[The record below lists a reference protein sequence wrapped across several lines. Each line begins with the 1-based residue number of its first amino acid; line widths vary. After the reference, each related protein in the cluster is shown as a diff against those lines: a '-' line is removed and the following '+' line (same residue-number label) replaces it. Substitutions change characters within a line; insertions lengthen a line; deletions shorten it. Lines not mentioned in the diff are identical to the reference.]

1 MRVSAPYEY
10 AETICAEL
18 VIGLKVAISQDVEF
32 LTPSDFPTHHPS
44 GSDPVYTPCALDI
57 ELKYRQW
64 LWE

>member
-10 AETICAEL
+10 IETICAEL

-44 GSDPVYTPCALDI
+44 GSDPVYTPCALDM
-57 ELKYRQW
+57 
-64 LWE
+64 